1 MFKNI
6 SVIVVLC
13 LLVMACNGYDRPKKP
28 DNLIP
33 KDKMSEVLYDL
44 YIINAAKGV
53 NRKLLES
60 NGFVPE
66 TYVLT
71 KYNIDSLQFAESNG
85 YYSFD
90 PDVYKAIID
99 QVKTRLEKEKEEF
112 DVLKKAEDEVA
123 KIKRDSINKIKLRKK
138 DSIKKLKTDTIVNLK
153 TDLKIIT
160 LDSTA
165 RN

>member
-13 LLVMACNGYDRPKKP
+13 LLVMACTGYDRPKKP
-28 DNLIP
+28 DNLIS

-60 NGFVPE
+60 NGFMPE

-90 PDVYKAIID
+90 TDVYKAIID
-99 QVKTRLEKEKEEF
+99 VVKTRLEKEKEEF

-123 KIKRDSINKIKLRKK
+123 KIKRDSINKIKQRKK
-138 DSIKKLKTDTIVNLK
+138 DSITKPKTDTIVNWK
-153 TDLKIIT
+153 KDSKILI